1 MQTKS
6 IYTVGL
12 LIFFC
17 LNHLQSQISADSLAL
32 VKTAE
37 IEKNILT
44 DSIPQKESNTLDK
57 LNSNLIEADSL
68 STTKTT
74 EFENISLTDSIP
86 QKEPTLLD
94 KVKYNA
100 KDYVRINRKESKL
113 YLYDQ
118 AELYYQDMVLKAGI
132 IVLDYSKNEV
142 TAGRIPDTLG
152 VLVQN
157 PYFKQT
163 NNEIYPDSLR
173 FNFDTQKA
181 LIWNSKSAQNGMNV
195 YAAYTKKENDS
206 VYYIKDAKVTTGGEL
221 ENSDYYF
228 RIRKGKMVPQ
238 GKIVTGFT
246 NMYIADVPTPLAL
259 PFAYFPSSQNQQ
271 SGFLFPTI
279 GESNNRGYYLQN
291 GGYYLALSQYFD
303 LAMTGDYYS
312 NGSYGFRADSKYR
325 KMYNFSGSL
334 STRFENLISGEKGI
348 PGYSKSTVFNIRWNH
363 SKDPKSSPNSN
374 FSASVNF
381 GTSDYFRESV
391 NQLNSPNFLN
401 NTLSSSVAYSKRI
414 PGNPSVNLSMN
425 ANMSQNSNTK
435 SVNLTLPSFQ
445 GSVDRI
451 FPFAPKDRPKK
462 GLLQNINL
470 QYSTRA
476 ENRIV
481 TTEEDLFT
489 SKMYE
494 NAKSGVQHSI
504 PLSTNFKILKHFN
517 FAASAN
523 YREIWQPKT
532 IKYNDYDPLI
542 DGVKKDTISGFS
554 AFRTYSYGLSMAT
567 TVYGTVNFKEDKKIR
582 SVRHTIRPSI
592 SYSTAP
598 SFDQYYDEYII
609 DADGNTREYTRFE
622 GGLYGTPS
630 RGLSKSMGISVSN
643 NFEAKIVDPDT
654 TKTELKKIQL
664 IKNLNFSTSY
674 NFVSDQFKWSP
685 VRATSGI
692 DLFDRKMSINVGTTL
707 DMYALNEQ
715 NQRID
720 EFNIKNGGPL
730 FRITS
735 ANLNTGYNFSNE
747 TFSKDKKK
755 KEDDEEEEE
764 EDPFGYF
771 ENASGGGRPDDLFG
785 DTIGMN
791 NETKRGEEDDEE
803 KSKYPSYRAEIPWK
817 LRLTY
822 SLTYNNSRNQN
833 EFSNNSLMFSGD
845 IELTP
850 KWQIGGSS
858 GFDFKN
864 HGFTYTQL
872 RFNRD
877 LDSWRLDFSWVPFS
891 NRASWNFF
899 IGIKSGLLSD
909 IKYEKNR
916 EPDRRLR

>member
-12 LIFFC
+12 LIFFW
-17 LNHLQSQISADSLAL
+17 LNHLQSQITPDSLAVVSSL
-32 VKTAE
+32 ESKDSTAV
-37 IEKNILT
+37 
-44 DSIPQKESNTLDK
+44 DSIPVKQ
-57 LNSNLIEADSL
+57 
-68 STTKTT
+68 
-74 EFENISLTDSIP
+74 
-86 QKEPTLLD
+86 PTLLD
-94 KVKYNA
+94 KVKYTA
-100 KDYVRINRKESKL
+100 KQYVRINRKENKL
-113 YLYDQ
+113 YLYDE
-118 AELYYQDMVLKAGI
+118 AELYYQDMELKAGI
-132 IVLDYSKNEV
+132 IVLDYAINEV
-142 TAGRIPDTLG
+142 TAGRIPDSSG
-152 VLVQN
+152 VLKQN
-157 PYFKQT
+157 PYFKQI

-221 ENSDYYF
+221 DNSDYYF

-259 PFAYFPSSQNQQ
+259 PFAYFPSSQKQQ

-291 GGYYLALSQYFD
+291 GGYYLAMSQFFD
-303 LAMTGDYYS
+303 LGLTGDYYS
-312 NGSYGFRADSKYR
+312 NGSYGFRMDSKYR

-334 STRFENLISGEKGI
+334 SMRFENLITGERGI
-348 PGYSKSTVFNIRWNH
+348 PGYAKSTVFNVRWNH

-414 PGNPSVNLSMN
+414 PGTPSVNMSIN

-445 GSVDRI
+445 GSIDRI
-451 FPFAPKDRPKK
+451 YPFQPKDRPKK
-462 GLLQNINL
+462 GILQNINF

-476 ENRIV
+476 ENRII
-481 TTEEDLFT
+481 TSEDNLFT
-489 SKMYE
+489 GAMFK
-494 NAKSGVQHSI
+494 NARSGVQHSI

-517 FAASAN
+517 MAASMS
-523 YREIWQPKT
+523 YKEVWQPKT
-532 IKYNDYDPLI
+532 IKYNDYDPTI
-542 DGVKKDTISGFS
+542 DGVVKDTLSGFS
-554 AFRTYSYGLSMAT
+554 AFRTYSYGMSMGT
-567 TVYGTVNFKEDKKIR
+567 TIYGIVNFKEDKKIR
-582 SVRHTIRPSI
+582 SIRHTVRPSL
-592 SYSTAP
+592 SYSSAP

-609 DADGNTREYTRFE
+609 DADGNTREYTPFE
-622 GGLYGTPS
+622 GGLFGTPS
-630 RGLSKSMGISVSN
+630 RGISKSMGISISN
-643 NFEAKIVDPDT
+643 NFEAKIVDPDS

-664 IKNLNFSTSY
+664 IKNLNFNTSY
-674 NFVSDQFKWSP
+674 NFISDEFKWSP
-685 VRATSGI
+685 VRVSSGI
-692 DLFDRKMSINVGTTL
+692 DLFNKKMAINLGATL
-707 DMYALNEQ
+707 DMYALNEE
-715 NQRID
+715 NQRIN
-720 EFNIKNGGPL
+720 EFNIKQGGGL
-730 FRITS
+730 FRVTS
-735 ANLNTGYNFSNE
+735 ANLNTGYNFSNK

-755 KEDDEEEEE
+755 EDEEEEE
-764 EDPFGYF
+764 EEVDPFGYF
-771 ENASGGGRPDDLFG
+771 ENTSGGGRDDDLFG

-791 NETKRGEEDDEE
+791 NEMNREDEMKE
-803 KSKYPSYRAEIPWK
+803 NTKYPSYRAEIPWN
-817 LRLTY
+817 LRFTY

-833 EFSNNSLMFSGD
+833 DFSNNSLMFSGD
-845 IELTP
+845 VELTP
-850 KWQIGGSS
+850 KWKIGGSS

-864 HGFTYTQL
+864 HGFTYTQIRL
-872 RFNRD
+872 NRD

>member
-1 MQTKS
+1 MQSKS
-6 IYTVGL
+6 TYTVGL

-17 LNHLQSQISADSLAL
+17 LNHLQSQISTDSLAL
-32 VKTAE
+32 ASNDEVL
-37 IEKNILT
+37 KNTPT
-44 DSIPQKESNTLDK
+44 DSI
-57 LNSNLIEADSL
+57 A
-68 STTKTT
+68 
-74 EFENISLTDSIP
+74 

-94 KVKYNA
+94 KVEYNA
-100 KDYVRINRKESKL
+100 KEYVRINRKESKL

-142 TAGRIPDTLG
+142 TAGRIADSLG

-157 PYFKQT
+157 PYFKQI

-195 YAAYTKKENDS
+195 YAAFTKKENDS

-221 ENSDYYF
+221 EDSDYYF

-259 PFAYFPSSQNQQ
+259 PFAYFPSSQKQQ

-291 GGYYLALSQYFD
+291 GGYYLGLSQFFD
-303 LAMTGDYYS
+303 LSLTGDYYS
-312 NGSYGFRADSKYR
+312 NGSYGFRADSQYKL
-325 KMYNFSGSL
+325 MYNFSGRL
-334 STRFENLISGEKGI
+334 SMRFENLISGERGI

-381 GTSDYFRESV
+381 GSSDYFRESV

-401 NTLSSSVAYSKRI
+401 NTLSSSVAYTKRI
-414 PGNPSVNLSMN
+414 PGNPSVNMSVN
-425 ANMSQNSNTK
+425 ANMSQNSKTK
-435 SVNLTLPSFQ
+435 SVNLTLPTFQ
-445 GSVDRI
+445 GSLDRI
-451 FPFAPKDRPKK
+451 FPFEPKDRPKK
-462 GLLQNINL
+462 GLIQNINL
-470 QYSTRA
+470 QYSVRA
-476 ENRIV
+476 ENRMI
-481 TTEEDLFT
+481 TTEEELFT
-489 SKMYE
+489 SKMFE
-494 NAKSGVQHSI
+494 NARSGVQHSI

-517 FAASAN
+517 LAASAN
-523 YREIWQPKT
+523 YKEVWQPRT
-532 IKYNDYDPLI
+532 VRYNNYDPLI
-542 DGVKKDTISGFS
+542 DGVKKDTVSGFS
-554 AFRTYSYGLSMAT
+554 AFRTYSYGINMAT
-567 TVYGTVNFKEDKKIR
+567 TIYGTVNFEKGKIR
-582 SVRHTIRPSI
+582 SIRHTIRPSV

-609 DADGNTREYTRFE
+609 DADGNTREYSPFE
-622 GGLYGTPS
+622 GGLFGTPS
-630 RGLSKSMGISVSN
+630 RGISQSMGISVN
-643 NFEAKIVDPDT
+643 NVFEAKIIDPDT
-654 TKTELKKIQL
+654 TKTELKKVQL
-664 IKNLNFSTSY
+664 LKNFNLSTSY
-674 NFVSDQFKWSP
+674 NLVADQFKWSP
-685 VRATSGI
+685 VRVTTGI
-692 DLFDRKMSINVGTTL
+692 DLFDKKMSVNLGATM
-707 DMYALNEQ
+707 DMYALDDQ
-715 NQRID
+715 NRRIN
-720 EFNIKNGGPL
+720 EFNINKGGGL

-755 KEDDEEEEE
+755 EKEKNEEE
-764 EDPFGYF
+764 EDPFSFF
-771 ENASGGGRPDDLFG
+771 ENASGGGRQDDLFG

-791 NETKRGEEDDEE
+791 NDTTNRYEEDD
-803 KSKYPSYRAEIPWK
+803 KDVSKYPSYRTQMPWNLK
-817 LRLTY
+817 FTY
-822 SLTYNNSRNQN
+822 SLTYSNSRNQN
-833 EFSNNSLMFSGD
+833 DFANNSLMFSGD
-845 IELTP
+845 VELTP
-850 KWQIGGSS
+850 KWEVGGSS

>member
-1 MQTKS
+1 MQSKS
-6 IYTVGL
+6 TYTVGL

-17 LNHLQSQISADSLAL
+17 LNHLQSQISTDSLAL
-32 VKTAE
+32 ASNDEIVKNT
-37 IEKNILT
+37 LT
-44 DSIPQKESNTLDK
+44 DT
-57 LNSNLIEADSL
+57 
-68 STTKTT
+68 
-74 EFENISLTDSIP
+74 IP

-94 KVKYNA
+94 KVEYNA
-100 KDYVRINRKESKL
+100 KEYVRINRKESKL

-142 TAGRIPDTLG
+142 TAGRIADSLG

-157 PYFKQT
+157 PYFKQI

-195 YAAYTKKENDS
+195 YAAFTKKENDS

-221 ENSDYYF
+221 EDSDYYF

-259 PFAYFPSSQNQQ
+259 PFAYFPSSQKQQ

-291 GGYYLALSQYFD
+291 GGYYLGLSQFFD
-303 LAMTGDYYS
+303 LSLTGDYYS
-312 NGSYGFRADSKYR
+312 NGSYGFRADSQYKL
-325 KMYNFSGSL
+325 MYNFSGRL
-334 STRFENLISGEKGI
+334 SMRFENLISGERGI

-381 GTSDYFRESV
+381 GSSDYFRESV

-401 NTLSSSVAYSKRI
+401 NTLSSSVAYTKRI
-414 PGNPSVNLSMN
+414 PGNPSVNMSVN
-425 ANMSQNSNTK
+425 ANMSQNSKTK
-435 SVNLTLPSFQ
+435 SVNLTLPTFQ
-445 GSVDRI
+445 GSLDRI
-451 FPFAPKDRPKK
+451 FPFEPKDRPKK
-462 GLLQNINL
+462 GLIQNINL
-470 QYSTRA
+470 QYSVRA
-476 ENRIV
+476 ENRMI
-481 TTEEDLFT
+481 TTEEELFT
-489 SKMYE
+489 SKMFE
-494 NAKSGVQHSI
+494 NARSGVQHSI

-517 FAASAN
+517 LAASAN
-523 YREIWQPKT
+523 YKEVWQPRT
-532 IKYNDYDPLI
+532 VRYNNYDPLI
-542 DGVKKDTISGFS
+542 DGVKKDTVSGFS
-554 AFRTYSYGLSMAT
+554 AFRTYSYGINMAT
-567 TVYGTVNFKEDKKIR
+567 TIYGTVNFEKGKIR
-582 SVRHTIRPSI
+582 SIRHTIRPSV

-609 DADGNTREYTRFE
+609 DADGNTREYSPFE
-622 GGLYGTPS
+622 GGLFGTPS
-630 RGLSKSMGISVSN
+630 RGISQSMGISVN
-643 NFEAKIVDPDT
+643 NVFEAKIIDPDT
-654 TKTELKKIQL
+654 TKTELKKVQL
-664 IKNLNFSTSY
+664 LKNFNLSTSY
-674 NFVSDQFKWSP
+674 NLVADQFKWSP
-685 VRATSGI
+685 VRVTTGI
-692 DLFDRKMSINVGTTL
+692 DLFDKKMSINLGATM
-707 DMYALNEQ
+707 DMYALDDQ
-715 NQRID
+715 NRRIN
-720 EFNIKNGGPL
+720 EFNINKGGGL
-730 FRITS
+730 FRVTS

-755 KEDDEEEEE
+755 EKEKNEEE
-764 EDPFGYF
+764 EDPFSFF
-771 ENASGGGRPDDLFG
+771 ENASGGGRQDDLFG

-791 NETKRGEEDDEE
+791 NDTTNRYEEDD
-803 KSKYPSYRAEIPWK
+803 KDVSKYPSYRTQMPWNLK
-817 LRLTY
+817 FTY
-822 SLTYNNSRNQN
+822 SLTYSNSRNQN
-833 EFSNNSLMFSGD
+833 DFANNSLMFSGD
-845 IELTP
+845 VELTP
-850 KWQIGGSS
+850 KWEVGGSS

>member
-17 LNHLQSQISADSLAL
+17 LNFLQSQRSIDTLGLASS
-32 VKTAE
+32 AE

-44 DSIPQKESNTLDK
+44 DSIPN
-57 LNSNLIEADSL
+57 
-68 STTKTT
+68 
-74 EFENISLTDSIP
+74 
-86 QKEPTLLD
+86 KEPTLLD

-100 KDYVRINRKESKL
+100 KEYVRINRKESKL
-113 YLYDQ
+113 YLYDN

-132 IVLDYSKNEV
+132 IILDYAKNEV
-142 TAGRIPDTLG
+142 TAGRIPDSLG
-152 VLVQN
+152 VLIQN
-157 PYFKQT
+157 PYFKQI

-195 YAAYTKKENDS
+195 YAAFTKKENDS
-206 VYYIKDAKVTTGGEL
+206 VYYIKDAKVTTGGDL
-221 ENSDYYF
+221 ETSDYYF

-259 PFAYFPSSQNQQ
+259 PFAFFPSSQKQQ

-279 GESNNRGYYLQN
+279 GESNNRGYFLQN
-291 GGYYLALSQYFD
+291 GGYYLAMSQYFD
-303 LAMTGDYYS
+303 LALTGDYYS
-312 NGSYGFRADSKYR
+312 NGSYGFRGDSKYR
-325 KMYNFSGSL
+325 LMYNFSGSL
-334 STRFENLISGEKGI
+334 SMRFENLITGEKGI
-348 PGYSKSTVFNIRWNH
+348 PGYAKSSVFNIRWNH

-435 SVNLTLPSFQ
+435 SVNLTLPTFQ
-445 GSVDRI
+445 GSIDRI
-451 FPFAPKDRPKK
+451 FPFEPKDKPKK

-470 QYSTRA
+470 QYNVRA

-489 SKMYE
+489 SKMYD
-494 NAKSGVQHSI
+494 NARSGAIHSI
-504 PLSTNFKILKHFN
+504 PVSTNFKILKHFN
-517 FAASAN
+517 LAASAN
-523 YREIWQPKT
+523 YREVWQPET
-532 IKYNDYDPLI
+532 VRYNDYDPII
-542 DGVKKDTISGFS
+542 DGVKKDTISQFS
-554 AFRTYSYGLSMAT
+554 AFRTYTYGLSMAT
-567 TVYGTVNFKEDKKIR
+567 TIYGTVNFKEDKKIR
-582 SVRHTIRPSI
+582 SIRHTIRPSI
-592 SYSTAP
+592 SYSSAP

-609 DADGNTREYTRFE
+609 DADGNTRDYTRFE

-630 RGLSKSMGISVSN
+630 RGLSKSMGISVN
-643 NFEAKIVDPDT
+643 NVFEAKIVDPDT

-664 IKNLNFSTSY
+664 IKNLNLSTSY
-674 NFVSDQFKWSP
+674 NMVADQFKWSP
-685 VRATSGI
+685 VRATTGI
-692 DLFDRKMSINVGTTL
+692 DLFDKEISINVGATF

-715 NQRID
+715 NQRIN
-720 EFNIKNGGPL
+720 EFNISKGGGL
-730 FRITS
+730 FRVTS
-735 ANLNTGYNFSNE
+735 ANLNTGYKLSNE

-755 KEDDEEEEE
+755 KEEGEEE
-764 EDPFGYF
+764 EDPMNYF
-771 ENASGGGRPDDLFG
+771 ENTSGGGRADDLFG

-791 NETKRGEEDDEE
+791 NERRMEEDNTV
-803 KSKYPSYRAEIPWK
+803 KNKYPSYRAEIPWS
-817 LRLTY
+817 LRFTY

-833 EFSNNSLMFSGD
+833 DFSNNSLMFSGD

-850 KWQIGGSS
+850 KWKIGGSS

-891 NRASWNFF
+891 DRASWNFF

>member
-12 LIFFC
+12 LIFFW
-17 LNHLQSQISADSLAL
+17 LNHLQSQITPYSLAVASSL
-32 VKTAE
+32 EVKDSTAV
-37 IEKNILT
+37 
-44 DSIPQKESNTLDK
+44 DSIPVKQ
-57 LNSNLIEADSL
+57 
-68 STTKTT
+68 
-74 EFENISLTDSIP
+74 
-86 QKEPTLLD
+86 PTLLD
-94 KVKYNA
+94 KVKYTA
-100 KDYVRINRKESKL
+100 KQYVRINRKENKL
-113 YLYDQ
+113 YLYDE
-118 AELYYQDMVLKAGI
+118 AELYYQDMELKAGI
-132 IVLDYSKNEV
+132 IVLDYAINEV
-142 TAGRIPDTLG
+142 TAGRIPDTSG
-152 VLVQN
+152 VLKQN
-157 PYFKQT
+157 PYFKQI

-195 YAAYTKKENDS
+195 YAAFTKKENDS

-221 ENSDYYF
+221 DNSDYYF

-259 PFAYFPSSQNQQ
+259 PFAYFPSSQKQQ

-291 GGYYLALSQYFD
+291 GGYYLAMSQFFD
-303 LAMTGDYYS
+303 LGLTGDYYS
-312 NGSYGFRADSKYR
+312 NGSYGFRMDSKYR
-325 KMYNFSGSL
+325 KIYNFSGSL
-334 STRFENLISGEKGI
+334 SMRFENLITGERGI
-348 PGYSKSTVFNIRWNH
+348 QGYAKSTVFNVRWNH

-414 PGNPSVNLSMN
+414 PGTPSVNMSIN

-435 SVNLTLPSFQ
+435 SVNLTLPTFQ
-445 GSVDRI
+445 GSIDRI
-451 FPFAPKDRPKK
+451 YPFQPKDRPKK
-462 GLLQNINL
+462 GILQNINF

-476 ENRIV
+476 ENRII
-481 TTEEDLFT
+481 TSEDNLFT
-489 SKMYE
+489 GAMFK
-494 NAKSGVQHSI
+494 NARSGIQHSI

-517 FAASAN
+517 MAASMS
-523 YREIWQPKT
+523 YKEVWQPKT
-532 IKYNDYDPLI
+532 IKYNDYDPTI
-542 DGVKKDTISGFS
+542 DGVVKDTLSGFS
-554 AFRTYSYGLSMAT
+554 AYRTYSYGMSMGT
-567 TVYGTVNFKEDKKIR
+567 TIYGIVNFKEDKKIR
-582 SVRHTIRPSI
+582 SVRHTVRPSL
-592 SYSTAP
+592 SYSSAP

-609 DADGNTREYTRFE
+609 DADGNTREYTPFE
-622 GGLYGTPS
+622 GGLFGTPS
-630 RGLSKSMGISVSN
+630 RGISKSMGISISN
-643 NFEAKIVDPDT
+643 NFEAKIVDPDS

-664 IKNLNFSTSY
+664 IKNLNFNTSY
-674 NFVSDQFKWSP
+674 NFISDEFKWSP
-685 VRATSGI
+685 VRVSSGI
-692 DLFDRKMSINVGTTL
+692 DLFNKKMAINLGATL
-707 DMYALNEQ
+707 DMYALNEE
-715 NQRID
+715 NKRIN
-720 EFNIKNGGPL
+720 EFNIKQGGGL
-730 FRITS
+730 FRVTS

-755 KEDDEEEEE
+755 EDEEEEE
-764 EDPFGYF
+764 EEADPFGYF
-771 ENASGGGRPDDLFG
+771 ENTSGGGRDDDLFG

-791 NETKRGEEDDEE
+791 NEMNRENEMKENA
-803 KSKYPSYRAEIPWK
+803 KYPSYRAEIPWN
-817 LRLTY
+817 LRFTY

-833 EFSNNSLMFSGD
+833 DFSNNSLMFSGD
-845 IELTP
+845 VEITP
-850 KWQIGGSS
+850 KWKIGGSS

-864 HGFTYTQL
+864 HGFTYTQIRL
-872 RFNRD
+872 NRD

>member
-1 MQTKS
+1 MQSKS
-6 IYTVGL
+6 TYTVGL

-17 LNHLQSQISADSLAL
+17 LNHLQSQISTDSLAL
-32 VKTAE
+32 ASNDEIVKNT
-37 IEKNILT
+37 LT
-44 DSIPQKESNTLDK
+44 DT
-57 LNSNLIEADSL
+57 
-68 STTKTT
+68 
-74 EFENISLTDSIP
+74 IP

-94 KVKYNA
+94 KVEYNA
-100 KDYVRINRKESKL
+100 KEYVRINRKESKL

-142 TAGRIPDTLG
+142 TAGRIADSLG

-157 PYFKQT
+157 PYFKQI

-195 YAAYTKKENDS
+195 YAAFTKKENDS

-221 ENSDYYF
+221 EDSDYYF

-259 PFAYFPSSQNQQ
+259 PFAYFPSSQKQQ

-291 GGYYLALSQYFD
+291 GGYYLGLSQFFD
-303 LAMTGDYYS
+303 LSLTGDYYS
-312 NGSYGFRADSKYR
+312 NGSYGFRADSQYKL
-325 KMYNFSGSL
+325 MYNFSGRL
-334 STRFENLISGEKGI
+334 SMRFENLISGERGI

-381 GTSDYFRESV
+381 GSSDYFRESV

-401 NTLSSSVAYSKRI
+401 NTLSSSVAYTKRI
-414 PGNPSVNLSMN
+414 PGNPSVNMSVN
-425 ANMSQNSNTK
+425 ANMSQNSKTK
-435 SVNLTLPSFQ
+435 SVNLTLPTFQ
-445 GSVDRI
+445 GSLDRI
-451 FPFAPKDRPKK
+451 FPFEPKDRPKK
-462 GLLQNINL
+462 GLIQNINL
-470 QYSTRA
+470 QYSVRA
-476 ENRIV
+476 ENRMI
-481 TTEEDLFT
+481 TTEEELFT
-489 SKMYE
+489 SKMFE
-494 NAKSGVQHSI
+494 NARSGVQHSI

-517 FAASAN
+517 LAASAN
-523 YREIWQPKT
+523 YKEVWQPRT
-532 IKYNDYDPLI
+532 VRYNNYDPLI
-542 DGVKKDTISGFS
+542 DGVKKDTVSGFS
-554 AFRTYSYGLSMAT
+554 AFRTYSYGINMAT
-567 TVYGTVNFKEDKKIR
+567 TIYGTVNFEKGKIR
-582 SVRHTIRPSI
+582 SIRHTIRPSV

-609 DADGNTREYTRFE
+609 DADGNTREYSPFE
-622 GGLYGTPS
+622 GGLFGTPS
-630 RGLSKSMGISVSN
+630 RGISQSMGISVN
-643 NFEAKIVDPDT
+643 NVFEAKIIDPDT
-654 TKTELKKIQL
+654 TKTELKKVQL
-664 IKNLNFSTSY
+664 LKNFNLSTSY
-674 NFVSDQFKWSP
+674 NLVADQFKWSP
-685 VRATSGI
+685 VRVTTGI
-692 DLFDRKMSINVGTTL
+692 DLFDKKMSINLGATM
-707 DMYALNEQ
+707 DMYALDDQ
-715 NQRID
+715 NRRIN
-720 EFNIKNGGPL
+720 EFNINKGGGL

-755 KEDDEEEEE
+755 EKEKNEEE
-764 EDPFGYF
+764 EDPFSFF
-771 ENASGGGRPDDLFG
+771 ENASGGGRQDDLFG

-791 NETKRGEEDDEE
+791 NDTTNRYEEDD
-803 KSKYPSYRAEIPWK
+803 KDVSKYPSYRTQIPWNLK
-817 LRLTY
+817 FTY
-822 SLTYNNSRNQN
+822 SLTYSNSRNQN
-833 EFSNNSLMFSGD
+833 DFANNSLMFSGD
-845 IELTP
+845 VELTP
-850 KWQIGGSS
+850 KWEVGGSS

-877 LDSWRLDFSWVPFS
+877 LDSWRLDFSWIPFS

>member
-1 MQTKS
+1 MQSKS
-6 IYTVGL
+6 TYTVGL

-17 LNHLQSQISADSLAL
+17 LNHLQSQISTDSLAL
-32 VKTAE
+32 ASNDEIVKNT
-37 IEKNILT
+37 LT
-44 DSIPQKESNTLDK
+44 DT
-57 LNSNLIEADSL
+57 
-68 STTKTT
+68 
-74 EFENISLTDSIP
+74 IP

-94 KVKYNA
+94 KVEYNA
-100 KDYVRINRKESKL
+100 KEYVRINRKESKL

-142 TAGRIPDTLG
+142 TAGRIADSLG

-157 PYFKQT
+157 PYFKQI

-195 YAAYTKKENDS
+195 YAAFTKKENDS

-221 ENSDYYF
+221 EDSDYYF

-259 PFAYFPSSQNQQ
+259 PFAYFPSSQKQQ

-291 GGYYLALSQYFD
+291 GGYYLGLSQFFD
-303 LAMTGDYYS
+303 LSLTGDYYS
-312 NGSYGFRADSKYR
+312 NGSYGFRADSQYKL
-325 KMYNFSGSL
+325 MYNFSGRL
-334 STRFENLISGEKGI
+334 SMRFENLISGERGI

-381 GTSDYFRESV
+381 GSSDYFRESV

-401 NTLSSSVAYSKRI
+401 NTLSSSVAYTKRI
-414 PGNPSVNLSMN
+414 PGNPSVNMSVN
-425 ANMSQNSNTK
+425 ANMSQNSKTK
-435 SVNLTLPSFQ
+435 SVNLTLPTFQ
-445 GSVDRI
+445 GSLDRI
-451 FPFAPKDRPKK
+451 FPFEPKDRPKK
-462 GLLQNINL
+462 GLIQNINL
-470 QYSTRA
+470 QYSVRA
-476 ENRIV
+476 ENRMI
-481 TTEEDLFT
+481 TTEEELFT
-489 SKMYE
+489 SKMFE
-494 NAKSGVQHSI
+494 NARSGVQHSI

-517 FAASAN
+517 LAASAN
-523 YREIWQPKT
+523 YKEVWQPRT
-532 IKYNDYDPLI
+532 VRYNNYDPLI
-542 DGVKKDTISGFS
+542 DGVKKDTVSGFS
-554 AFRTYSYGLSMAT
+554 AFRTYSYGINMAT
-567 TVYGTVNFKEDKKIR
+567 TIYGTVNFEKGKIR
-582 SVRHTIRPSI
+582 SIRHTIRPSV

-609 DADGNTREYTRFE
+609 DADGNTREYSPFE
-622 GGLYGTPS
+622 GGLFGTPS
-630 RGLSKSMGISVSN
+630 RGISQSMGISVN
-643 NFEAKIVDPDT
+643 NVFEAKIIDPDT
-654 TKTELKKIQL
+654 TKTELKKVQL
-664 IKNLNFSTSY
+664 LKNFNLSTSY
-674 NFVSDQFKWSP
+674 NLVADQFKWSP
-685 VRATSGI
+685 VRVTTGI
-692 DLFDRKMSINVGTTL
+692 DLFDKKMSINLGATM
-707 DMYALNEQ
+707 DMYALDDQ
-715 NQRID
+715 NRRIN
-720 EFNIKNGGPL
+720 EFNINKGGGL

-755 KEDDEEEEE
+755 EKEKNEEE
-764 EDPFGYF
+764 EDPFSFF
-771 ENASGGGRPDDLFG
+771 ENASGGGRQDDLFG

-791 NETKRGEEDDEE
+791 NDTTNRYEEDD
-803 KSKYPSYRAEIPWK
+803 KDVSKYPSYRTQIPWNLK
-817 LRLTY
+817 FTY
-822 SLTYNNSRNQN
+822 SLTYSNSRNQN
-833 EFSNNSLMFSGD
+833 DFANNSLMFSGD
-845 IELTP
+845 VELTP
-850 KWQIGGSS
+850 KWEVGGSS

>member
-17 LNHLQSQISADSLAL
+17 LNFLQSQRSIDTLAL
-32 VKTAE
+32 ASSAE
-37 IEKNILT
+37 IENNILT
-44 DSIPQKESNTLDK
+44 DSISN
-57 LNSNLIEADSL
+57 
-68 STTKTT
+68 
-74 EFENISLTDSIP
+74 
-86 QKEPTLLD
+86 KEPTLLD

-100 KDYVRINRKESKL
+100 KEYVRINRKESKL
-113 YLYDQ
+113 YLYDK

-132 IVLDYSKNEV
+132 IILDYAKNEV
-142 TAGRIPDTLG
+142 TAGRIPDSLG
-152 VLVQN
+152 VLIQN
-157 PYFKQT
+157 PYFKQI

-195 YAAYTKKENDS
+195 YAAFTKKENDS
-206 VYYIKDAKVTTGGEL
+206 VYYIKDAKVTTGGDL
-221 ENSDYYF
+221 ETSDYYF
-228 RIRKGKMVPQ
+228 RVRKGKMVPQ

-259 PFAYFPSSQNQQ
+259 PFAFFPSSQKQQ

-279 GESNNRGYYLQN
+279 GESNNRGYFLQN
-291 GGYYLALSQYFD
+291 GGYYLAMSQYFD
-303 LAMTGDYYS
+303 LALTGDYYS
-312 NGSYGFRADSKYR
+312 NGSYGFRGDSKYR
-325 KMYNFSGSL
+325 LMYNFSGSL
-334 STRFENLISGEKGI
+334 SMRFENLITGEKGI
-348 PGYSKSTVFNIRWNH
+348 PGYAKSTVFNIRWNH

-414 PGNPSVNLSMN
+414 PGNPSVNLSIN

-435 SVNLTLPSFQ
+435 SVNLTLPTFQ
-445 GSVDRI
+445 GSIDRI
-451 FPFAPKDRPKK
+451 FPFEPKDKPKK
-462 GLLQNINL
+462 GLVQNINL
-470 QYSTRA
+470 QYNVRA
-476 ENRIV
+476 ENRII
-481 TTEEDLFT
+481 TSEEDLFT
-489 SKMYE
+489 SKMYD
-494 NAKSGVQHSI
+494 NARSGAVHSI

-517 FAASAN
+517 LAASAN
-523 YREIWQPKT
+523 YREVWQPKT
-532 IKYNDYDPLI
+532 IRYNDYDPII
-542 DGVKKDTISGFS
+542 DGVKKDTISQFG
-554 AFRTYSYGLSMAT
+554 AFRTYNYGLSMAT
-567 TVYGTVNFKEDKKIR
+567 TIYGTVNFKEDKKIR
-582 SVRHTIRPSI
+582 SIRHTIRPSI
-592 SYSTAP
+592 SYSSAP

-609 DADGNTREYTRFE
+609 DADGNTRDYTRFE

-630 RGLSKSMGISVSN
+630 RSLSKSMGISVN
-643 NFEAKIVDPDT
+643 NVFEAKIVDSDT

-664 IKNLNFSTSY
+664 IKNLNLSTSY
-674 NFVSDQFKWSP
+674 NMVADQFKWSP
-685 VRATSGI
+685 VRATTGI
-692 DLFDRKMSINVGTTL
+692 DLFDKEISINVGATF

-715 NQRID
+715 NQRIN
-720 EFNIKNGGPL
+720 EFNINKGGGL
-730 FRITS
+730 FRVTS
-735 ANLNTGYNFSNE
+735 ANLNTGYKLSNE

-755 KEDDEEEEE
+755 KEEKEEE
-764 EDPFGYF
+764 EDPLNYF
-771 ENASGGGRPDDLFG
+771 ENTSGGGRADDLFG

-791 NETKRGEEDDEE
+791 NERKMEEDNTV
-803 KSKYPSYRAEIPWK
+803 KNKYPSYRAEIPWS
-817 LRLTY
+817 LRFTY

-833 EFSNNSLMFSGD
+833 DFSNNSLMFSGD

-850 KWQIGGSS
+850 KWKIGGSS

-891 NRASWNFF
+891 DRASWNFF

>member
-1 MQTKS
+1 MQSKS
-6 IYTVGL
+6 TYTVGL

-17 LNHLQSQISADSLAL
+17 LNHLQSQISTDSLAL
-32 VKTAE
+32 ASNDEIVKNT
-37 IEKNILT
+37 LT
-44 DSIPQKESNTLDK
+44 DT
-57 LNSNLIEADSL
+57 
-68 STTKTT
+68 
-74 EFENISLTDSIP
+74 IP

-94 KVKYNA
+94 KVEYNA
-100 KDYVRINRKESKL
+100 KEYVRINRKESKL

-142 TAGRIPDTLG
+142 TAGRIADSLG

-157 PYFKQT
+157 PYFKQI

-195 YAAYTKKENDS
+195 YAAFTKKENDS

-221 ENSDYYF
+221 EDSDYYF

-259 PFAYFPSSQNQQ
+259 PFAYFPSSQKQQ

-291 GGYYLALSQYFD
+291 GGYYLGLSQFFD
-303 LAMTGDYYS
+303 LSLTGDYYS
-312 NGSYGFRADSKYR
+312 NGSYGFRADSQYKL
-325 KMYNFSGSL
+325 MYNFRGRL
-334 STRFENLISGEKGI
+334 SMRFENLISGERGI

-381 GTSDYFRESV
+381 GSSDYFRESV

-401 NTLSSSVAYSKRI
+401 NTLSSSVAYTKRI
-414 PGNPSVNLSMN
+414 PGNPSVNMSVN
-425 ANMSQNSNTK
+425 ANMSQNSKTK
-435 SVNLTLPSFQ
+435 SVNLTLPTFQ
-445 GSVDRI
+445 GSLDRI
-451 FPFAPKDRPKK
+451 FPFEPKDRPKK
-462 GLLQNINL
+462 GLIQNINL
-470 QYSTRA
+470 QYSVRA
-476 ENRIV
+476 ENRMI
-481 TTEEDLFT
+481 TTEEELFT
-489 SKMYE
+489 SKMFE
-494 NAKSGVQHSI
+494 NARSGVQHSI

-517 FAASAN
+517 LAASAN
-523 YREIWQPKT
+523 YKEVWQPRT
-532 IKYNDYDPLI
+532 VRYNNYDPLI
-542 DGVKKDTISGFS
+542 DGVKKDTVSGFS
-554 AFRTYSYGLSMAT
+554 AFRTYSYGINMAT
-567 TVYGTVNFKEDKKIR
+567 TIYGTVNFEKGKIR
-582 SVRHTIRPSI
+582 SIRHTIRPSV

-609 DADGNTREYTRFE
+609 DADGNTREYSPFE
-622 GGLYGTPS
+622 GGLFGTPS
-630 RGLSKSMGISVSN
+630 RGISQSMGISVN
-643 NFEAKIVDPDT
+643 NVFEAKIIDPDT
-654 TKTELKKIQL
+654 TKTELKKVQL
-664 IKNLNFSTSY
+664 LKNFNLSTSY
-674 NFVSDQFKWSP
+674 NLVADQFKWSP
-685 VRATSGI
+685 VRVTTGI
-692 DLFDRKMSINVGTTL
+692 DLFDKKMSINLGATM
-707 DMYALNEQ
+707 DMYALDDQ
-715 NQRID
+715 NRRIN
-720 EFNIKNGGPL
+720 EFNINKGGGL
-730 FRITS
+730 FRVTS

-755 KEDDEEEEE
+755 EKEKNEEE
-764 EDPFGYF
+764 EDPFSFF
-771 ENASGGGRPDDLFG
+771 ENASGGGRQDDLFG

-791 NETKRGEEDDEE
+791 NDTTNRYEEDD
-803 KSKYPSYRAEIPWK
+803 KDVSKYPSYRTQMPWNLK
-817 LRLTY
+817 FTY
-822 SLTYNNSRNQN
+822 SLTYSNSRNQN
-833 EFSNNSLMFSGD
+833 DFANNSLMFSGD
-845 IELTP
+845 VELTP
-850 KWQIGGSS
+850 KWEVGGSS

>member
-1 MQTKS
+1 
-6 IYTVGL
+6 
-12 LIFFC
+12 
-17 LNHLQSQISADSLAL
+17 LQSQISADSLTL
-32 VKTAE
+32 PLTTPAE
-37 IEKNILT
+37 IEKN
-44 DSIPQKESNTLDK
+44 TLK
-57 LNSNLIEADSL
+57 
-68 STTKTT
+68 
-74 EFENISLTDSIP
+74 DSIP

-100 KDYVRINRKESKL
+100 MEYVRINRKESKL
-113 YLYDQ
+113 YLYNQ
-118 AELYYQDMVLKAGI
+118 AELYYQDMELKAGI

-142 TAGRIPDTLG
+142 TAGRIPDSVG
-152 VLVQN
+152 VLIQN
-157 PYFKQT
+157 PFFKQI
-163 NNEIYPDSLR
+163 NNEIRPDSLR

-195 YAAYTKKENDS
+195 YAAFTKKENDS
-206 VYYIKDAKVTTGGEL
+206 VYYIKDAKVTTAGEL
-221 ENSDYYF
+221 EDSDYYF

-259 PFAYFPSSQNQQ
+259 PFAYFPSSQKQQ

-325 KMYNFSGSL
+325 LMYNFNGSL
-334 STRFENLISGEKGI
+334 SMRFENLINGEKGI
-348 PGYSKSTVFNIRWNH
+348 PGYSKSTVFNVRWNH

-414 PGNPSVNLSMN
+414 PGSPSVNMSIN

-435 SVNLTLPSFQ
+435 NVNLTLPTFQ
-445 GSVDRI
+445 ASLDRI

-462 GLLQNINL
+462 GLFQNINL

-476 ENRIV
+476 ENRIL
-481 TTEEDLFT
+481 TTEENLFT
-489 SKMYE
+489 SKMFD
-494 NAKSGVQHSI
+494 NARSGMQHSI

-517 FAASAN
+517 LAASAN
-523 YREIWQPKT
+523 YREVWQPNT
-532 IKYNDYDPLI
+532 VKYNDYDLVN
-542 DGVKKDTISGFS
+542 DGVKKDTISGIS
-554 AFRTYSYGLSMAT
+554 AFRTYSFGLSMDTAI
-567 TVYGTVNFKEDKKIR
+567 YGTVNFNEDKKIR
-582 SVRHTIRPSI
+582 SIRHTIRPSI
-592 SYSTAP
+592 SFSSAP

-609 DADGNTREYTRFE
+609 DADGNTRDYTRFE
-622 GGLYGTPS
+622 GGLYGSPS
-630 RGLSKSMGISVSN
+630 RGISKSMGISVSN

-654 TKTELKKIQL
+654 TKTELKKVQL
-664 IKNLNFSTSY
+664 IKNLNLSTNY
-674 NFVSDQFKWSP
+674 NMVSEEFKWSP
-685 VRATSGI
+685 VRVTSGI
-692 DLFDRKMSINVGTTL
+692 DLFDRKISINLGATM
-707 DMYALNEQ
+707 DMYALNNQ
-715 NQRID
+715 NQRIN
-720 EFNIKNGGPL
+720 EFNISKGGGL
-730 FRITS
+730 LRVTS
-735 ANLNTGYNFSNE
+735 ANLNTGYRLSNA

-755 KEDDEEEEE
+755 EEEEEEEE
-764 EDPFGYF
+764 EDPLNFF

-791 NETKRGEEDDEE
+791 NESNRDEE
-803 KSKYPSYRAEIPWK
+803 NEERTKYPSYRAEIPWNIQ
-817 LRLTY
+817 LRY

-833 EFSNNSLMFSGD
+833 DFSNNSLMFSGD

-850 KWQIGGSS
+850 KWNIGGSS

-891 NRASWNFF
+891 DRASWNFF

>member
-1 MQTKS
+1 MQSKS
-6 IYTVGL
+6 TYTVGL

-17 LNHLQSQISADSLAL
+17 LNHLQSQISTDSLAL
-32 VKTAE
+32 ASNDEVVK
-37 IEKNILT
+37 NSPT
-44 DSIPQKESNTLDK
+44 DSI
-57 LNSNLIEADSL
+57 A
-68 STTKTT
+68 
-74 EFENISLTDSIP
+74 

-94 KVKYNA
+94 KVEYNA
-100 KDYVRINRKESKL
+100 KEYVRINRKESKL

-142 TAGRIPDTLG
+142 TAGRIADSLG

-157 PYFKQT
+157 PYFKQI

-195 YAAYTKKENDS
+195 YAAFTKKENDS

-221 ENSDYYF
+221 EDSDYYF

-259 PFAYFPSSQNQQ
+259 PFAYFPSSQKQQ

-291 GGYYLALSQYFD
+291 GGYYLGLSQFFD
-303 LAMTGDYYS
+303 LSLTGDYYS
-312 NGSYGFRADSKYR
+312 NGSYGFRADSQYKL
-325 KMYNFSGSL
+325 MYNFSGRL
-334 STRFENLISGEKGI
+334 SMRFENLISGERGI

-381 GTSDYFRESV
+381 GSSDYFRESV

-401 NTLSSSVAYSKRI
+401 NTLSSSVAYTKRI
-414 PGNPSVNLSMN
+414 PGNPSVNMSVN
-425 ANMSQNSNTK
+425 ANMSQNSKTK
-435 SVNLTLPSFQ
+435 SVNLTLPTFQ
-445 GSVDRI
+445 GSLDRI
-451 FPFAPKDRPKK
+451 FPFEPKDRPKK
-462 GLLQNINL
+462 GLIQNINL
-470 QYSTRA
+470 QYSVRA
-476 ENRIV
+476 ENRMI
-481 TTEEDLFT
+481 TTEEELFT
-489 SKMYE
+489 SKMFE
-494 NAKSGVQHSI
+494 NARSGVQHSI

-517 FAASAN
+517 LAASAN
-523 YREIWQPKT
+523 YKEVWQPRT
-532 IKYNDYDPLI
+532 VRYNNYDPLI
-542 DGVKKDTISGFS
+542 DGVKKDTLSGFS
-554 AFRTYSYGLSMAT
+554 AFRTYSYGINMAT
-567 TVYGTVNFKEDKKIR
+567 TIYGTVNFEKGKIR
-582 SVRHTIRPSI
+582 SIRHTIRPSV

-609 DADGNTREYTRFE
+609 DADGNTREYSPFE
-622 GGLYGTPS
+622 GGLFGTPS
-630 RGLSKSMGISVSN
+630 RGISQSMGISVN
-643 NFEAKIVDPDT
+643 NVFEAKIIDPDT
-654 TKTELKKIQL
+654 TKTELKKVQL
-664 IKNLNFSTSY
+664 LKNFNLSTSY
-674 NFVSDQFKWSP
+674 NLVADQFKWSP
-685 VRATSGI
+685 VRVTTGI
-692 DLFDRKMSINVGTTL
+692 DLFDKKMSINLGATM
-707 DMYALNEQ
+707 DMYALDDQ
-715 NQRID
+715 NRRIN
-720 EFNIKNGGPL
+720 EFNINKGGGL

-755 KEDDEEEEE
+755 EKEKNEEE
-764 EDPFGYF
+764 EDPFSFF
-771 ENASGGGRPDDLFG
+771 ENASGGGRQDDLFG

-791 NETKRGEEDDEE
+791 NDTTNRYEEDD
-803 KSKYPSYRAEIPWK
+803 KDVSKYPSYRTQMPWNLK
-817 LRLTY
+817 FTY
-822 SLTYNNSRNQN
+822 SLTYSNSRNQN
-833 EFSNNSLMFSGD
+833 DFANNSLMFSGD
-845 IELTP
+845 VELTP
-850 KWQIGGSS
+850 KWEVGGSS

>member
-1 MQTKS
+1 MQSKS
-6 IYTVGL
+6 TYTVGL

-17 LNHLQSQISADSLAL
+17 LNHLQSQISTDSLAL
-32 VKTAE
+32 ASNDEIVKNT
-37 IEKNILT
+37 LT
-44 DSIPQKESNTLDK
+44 DT
-57 LNSNLIEADSL
+57 
-68 STTKTT
+68 
-74 EFENISLTDSIP
+74 IP

-94 KVKYNA
+94 KVEYNA
-100 KDYVRINRKESKL
+100 KEYVRINRKESKL

-142 TAGRIPDTLG
+142 TAGRIADSLG

-157 PYFKQT
+157 PYFKQI

-195 YAAYTKKENDS
+195 YAAFTKKENDS

-221 ENSDYYF
+221 EDSDYYF

-259 PFAYFPSSQNQQ
+259 PFAYFPSSQKQQ

-291 GGYYLALSQYFD
+291 GGYYLGLSQFFD
-303 LAMTGDYYS
+303 LSLTGDYYS
-312 NGSYGFRADSKYR
+312 NGSYGFRADSQYKL
-325 KMYNFSGSL
+325 MYNFSGRL
-334 STRFENLISGEKGI
+334 SMRFENLISGERGI

-381 GTSDYFRESV
+381 GSSDYFRESV

-401 NTLSSSVAYSKRI
+401 NTLSSSVAYTKRI
-414 PGNPSVNLSMN
+414 PGNPSVNMSVN
-425 ANMSQNSNTK
+425 ANMSQNSKTK
-435 SVNLTLPSFQ
+435 SVNLTLPTFQ
-445 GSVDRI
+445 GSLDRI
-451 FPFAPKDRPKK
+451 FPFEPKDRPKK
-462 GLLQNINL
+462 GLIQNINL
-470 QYSTRA
+470 QYSVRA
-476 ENRIV
+476 ENRMI
-481 TTEEDLFT
+481 TTEEELFT
-489 SKMYE
+489 SKMFE
-494 NAKSGVQHSI
+494 NARSGVQHSI

-517 FAASAN
+517 LAASAN
-523 YREIWQPKT
+523 YKEVWQPRT
-532 IKYNDYDPLI
+532 VRYNNYDPLI
-542 DGVKKDTISGFS
+542 DGVKKDTVSGFS
-554 AFRTYSYGLSMAT
+554 AFRTYSYGINMAT
-567 TVYGTVNFKEDKKIR
+567 TIYGTVNFEKGKIR
-582 SVRHTIRPSI
+582 SIRHTIRPSV

-609 DADGNTREYTRFE
+609 DADGNTREYSPFE
-622 GGLYGTPS
+622 GGLFGTPS
-630 RGLSKSMGISVSN
+630 RGISQSMGISVN
-643 NFEAKIVDPDT
+643 NVFEAKIIDPDT
-654 TKTELKKIQL
+654 TKTELKKVQL
-664 IKNLNFSTSY
+664 LKNFNLSTSY
-674 NFVSDQFKWSP
+674 NLVADQFKWSP
-685 VRATSGI
+685 VRVTTGI
-692 DLFDRKMSINVGTTL
+692 DLFDKKMSVNLGATM
-707 DMYALNEQ
+707 DMYALDDQ
-715 NQRID
+715 NRRIN
-720 EFNIKNGGPL
+720 EFNINKGGGL

-755 KEDDEEEEE
+755 EKEKNEEE
-764 EDPFGYF
+764 EDPFSFF
-771 ENASGGGRPDDLFG
+771 ENASGGGRQDDLFG

-791 NETKRGEEDDEE
+791 NDTTNRYEEDD
-803 KSKYPSYRAEIPWK
+803 KDVSKYPSYRTQMPWNLK
-817 LRLTY
+817 FTY
-822 SLTYNNSRNQN
+822 SLTYSNSRNQN
-833 EFSNNSLMFSGD
+833 DFANNSLMFSGD
-845 IELTP
+845 VELTP
-850 KWQIGGSS
+850 KWEVGGSS

>member
-1 MQTKS
+1 MQSKS
-6 IYTVGL
+6 TYTVGL

-17 LNHLQSQISADSLAL
+17 LNHLQSQISTDSLAL
-32 VKTAE
+32 ASNDEVL
-37 IEKNILT
+37 KNTPT
-44 DSIPQKESNTLDK
+44 DSI
-57 LNSNLIEADSL
+57 A
-68 STTKTT
+68 
-74 EFENISLTDSIP
+74 

-94 KVKYNA
+94 KVEYNA
-100 KDYVRINRKESKL
+100 KEYVRINRKESKL

-142 TAGRIPDTLG
+142 TAGRIADSLG

-157 PYFKQT
+157 PYFKQI

-195 YAAYTKKENDS
+195 YAAFTKKENDS

-221 ENSDYYF
+221 EDSDYYF

-259 PFAYFPSSQNQQ
+259 PFAYFPSSQKQQ

-291 GGYYLALSQYFD
+291 GGYYLGLSQFFD
-303 LAMTGDYYS
+303 LSLTGDYYS
-312 NGSYGFRADSKYR
+312 NGSYGFRADSQYKL
-325 KMYNFSGSL
+325 MYNFRGRL
-334 STRFENLISGEKGI
+334 SMRFENLISGERGI

-381 GTSDYFRESV
+381 GSSDYFRESV

-401 NTLSSSVAYSKRI
+401 NTLSSSVAYTKRI
-414 PGNPSVNLSMN
+414 PGNPSVNMSVN
-425 ANMSQNSNTK
+425 ANMSQNSKTK
-435 SVNLTLPSFQ
+435 NVNLTLPTFQ
-445 GSVDRI
+445 GSLDRI
-451 FPFAPKDRPKK
+451 FPFEPKDRPKK
-462 GLLQNINL
+462 GLIQNINL
-470 QYSTRA
+470 QYSVRA
-476 ENRIV
+476 ENRMI
-481 TTEEDLFT
+481 TTEEELFT
-489 SKMYE
+489 SKMFE
-494 NAKSGVQHSI
+494 NARSGVQHSI

-517 FAASAN
+517 LAASAN
-523 YREIWQPKT
+523 YKEVWQPRT
-532 IKYNDYDPLI
+532 VRYNNYDPLI
-542 DGVKKDTISGFS
+542 DGVKKDTLSGFS
-554 AFRTYSYGLSMAT
+554 AFRTYSYGINMAT
-567 TVYGTVNFKEDKKIR
+567 TIYGTVNFEKGKIR
-582 SVRHTIRPSI
+582 SIRHTIRPSV

-609 DADGNTREYTRFE
+609 DADGNTREYSPFE
-622 GGLYGTPS
+622 GGLFGTPS
-630 RGLSKSMGISVSN
+630 RGISQSMGISVN
-643 NFEAKIVDPDT
+643 NVFEAKIIDPDT
-654 TKTELKKIQL
+654 TKTELKKVQL
-664 IKNLNFSTSY
+664 LKNFNLSTSY
-674 NFVSDQFKWSP
+674 NLVADQFKWSP
-685 VRATSGI
+685 VRVTTGI
-692 DLFDRKMSINVGTTL
+692 DLFDKKMSINLGATM
-707 DMYALNEQ
+707 DMYALDDQ
-715 NQRID
+715 NRRIN
-720 EFNIKNGGPL
+720 EFNINKGGGL
-730 FRITS
+730 FRVTS

-755 KEDDEEEEE
+755 EKEKNEEE
-764 EDPFGYF
+764 EDPFSFF
-771 ENASGGGRPDDLFG
+771 ENASGGGRQDDLFG

-791 NETKRGEEDDEE
+791 NDTTNRYEEDD
-803 KSKYPSYRAEIPWK
+803 KDVSKYPSYRTQIPWNLK
-817 LRLTY
+817 FTY
-822 SLTYNNSRNQN
+822 SLTYSNSRNQN
-833 EFSNNSLMFSGD
+833 DFANNSLMFSGD
-845 IELTP
+845 VELTP
-850 KWQIGGSS
+850 KWEVGGSS

>member
-32 VKTAE
+32 VTPAE
-37 IEKNILT
+37 IEKNTLT
-44 DSIPQKESNTLDK
+44 DSILQKK
-57 LNSNLIEADSL
+57 
-68 STTKTT
+68 
-74 EFENISLTDSIP
+74 
-86 QKEPTLLD
+86 PTLLD

-100 KDYVRINRKESKL
+100 REYVRINRKESKL

-142 TAGRIPDTLG
+142 TAGRIPDSMG
-152 VLVQN
+152 VLIQN
-157 PYFKQT
+157 PFFKQI
-163 NNEIYPDSLR
+163 NNEIRPDSLR

-195 YAAYTKKENDS
+195 YAAFTKKENDS

-221 ENSDYYF
+221 EDSDYYF

-246 NMYIADVPTPLAL
+246 NMYIAEVPTPLAL
-259 PFAYFPSSQNQQ
+259 PFAYFPSSQKQQ

-291 GGYYLALSQYFD
+291 GGYYLALSQFFD

-325 KMYNFSGSL
+325 LMYNFSGSL
-334 STRFENLISGEKGI
+334 SMRFENLINGEKGI
-348 PGYSKSTVFNIRWNH
+348 PGYSKSTVFNVRWNH

-414 PGNPSVNLSMN
+414 PGTPSVNLSIN

-435 SVNLTLPSFQ
+435 SVNLTLPTFQ
-445 GSVDRI
+445 ASLDRI
-451 FPFAPKDRPKK
+451 FPFAPRDRPKK
-462 GLLQNINL
+462 GLFQNINL

-476 ENRIV
+476 ENRIL
-481 TTEEDLFT
+481 TTEENLFT
-489 SKMYE
+489 SKMFD
-494 NAKSGVQHSI
+494 NARSGMQHSI

-517 FAASAN
+517 LAAGAN
-523 YREIWQPKT
+523 YREVWQPKT
-532 IKYNDYDPLI
+532 VKYNDYDLFN
-542 DGVKKDTISGFS
+542 DNVKKDTISGFS
-554 AFRTYSYGLSMAT
+554 AFRTYTFGLSMDTAI
-567 TVYGTVNFKEDKKIR
+567 YGTVNFNEDKKLR
-582 SVRHTIRPSI
+582 SIRHTIRPSI
-592 SYSTAP
+592 SFSSAP

-622 GGLYGTPS
+622 GGLFGSPS
-630 RGLSKSMGISVSN
+630 RGISKSMGISVSN

-654 TKTELKKIQL
+654 TKTKLKKVQL
-664 IKNLNFSTSY
+664 IKNLNLSTNY
-674 NFVSDQFKWSP
+674 NMVSEEFKWSP
-685 VRATSGI
+685 VRVTSGI
-692 DLFDRKMSINVGTTL
+692 DLFDRKISINLGATM
-707 DMYALNEQ
+707 DMYALNDQ
-715 NQRID
+715 NRRIN
-720 EFNIKNGGPL
+720 EFNISKGGGL
-730 FRITS
+730 LRVTS
-735 ANLNTGYNFSNE
+735 ANLNTGYKLSNA
-747 TFSKDKKK
+747 TFSKDKE
-755 KEDDEEEEE
+755 KEEEEEEE
-764 EDPFGYF
+764 EDPLNFF

-791 NETKRGEEDDEE
+791 NESNRDEE
-803 KSKYPSYRAEIPWK
+803 SVERTKYPSYRAEIPWNIQ
-817 LRLTY
+817 LRY

-833 EFSNNSLMFSGD
+833 DFSNNSLMFSGD

-891 NRASWNFF
+891 DRASWNFF

>member
-12 LIFFC
+12 LIFFW
-17 LNHLQSQISADSLAL
+17 LNHLQSQITPDSLAVASSL
-32 VKTAE
+32 ELKDSTAV
-37 IEKNILT
+37 
-44 DSIPQKESNTLDK
+44 DSIPVKQ
-57 LNSNLIEADSL
+57 
-68 STTKTT
+68 
-74 EFENISLTDSIP
+74 
-86 QKEPTLLD
+86 PTLLD
-94 KVKYNA
+94 KVKYTA
-100 KDYVRINRKESKL
+100 KQYVRINRKENKL
-113 YLYDQ
+113 YLYDE
-118 AELYYQDMVLKAGI
+118 AELYYQDMELKAGI
-132 IVLDYSKNEV
+132 IVLDYAINEV
-142 TAGRIPDTLG
+142 TAGRIPDSSG
-152 VLVQN
+152 VLKQN
-157 PYFKQT
+157 PYFKQI

-221 ENSDYYF
+221 DNSDYYF

-259 PFAYFPSSQNQQ
+259 PFAYFPSSQKQQ

-291 GGYYLALSQYFD
+291 GGYYLAMSQFFD
-303 LAMTGDYYS
+303 LGLTGDYYS
-312 NGSYGFRADSKYR
+312 NGSYGFRMDSKYR

-334 STRFENLISGEKGI
+334 SMRFENLITGERGV
-348 PGYSKSTVFNIRWNH
+348 PGYAKSTVFNVRWNH

-414 PGNPSVNLSMN
+414 PGTPSVNMSIN

-445 GSVDRI
+445 GSIDRI
-451 FPFAPKDRPKK
+451 YPFQPKDRPKK
-462 GLLQNINL
+462 GILQNINF

-476 ENRIV
+476 ENRII
-481 TTEEDLFT
+481 TSEDNLFT
-489 SKMYE
+489 GAMFK
-494 NAKSGVQHSI
+494 NARSGVQHSI

-517 FAASAN
+517 MAASMS
-523 YREIWQPKT
+523 YKEVWQPKT
-532 IKYNDYDPLI
+532 IKYNDYDPTI
-542 DGVKKDTISGFS
+542 DGVVKDTLSGFS
-554 AFRTYSYGLSMAT
+554 AFRTYSYGMSMGT
-567 TVYGTVNFKEDKKIR
+567 TIYGIVNFKEDKKIR
-582 SVRHTIRPSI
+582 SIRHTVRPSL
-592 SYSTAP
+592 SYSSAP

-609 DADGNTREYTRFE
+609 DADGNTREYTPFE
-622 GGLYGTPS
+622 GGLFGTPS
-630 RGLSKSMGISVSN
+630 RGISKSMGISISN
-643 NFEAKIVDPDT
+643 NFEAKIVDPDS

-664 IKNLNFSTSY
+664 IKNLNFNTSY
-674 NFVSDQFKWSP
+674 NFISDEFKWSP
-685 VRATSGI
+685 VRVSSGI
-692 DLFDRKMSINVGTTL
+692 DLFNKKMAINLGATL
-707 DMYALNEQ
+707 DMYALNEE
-715 NQRID
+715 NQRIN
-720 EFNIKNGGPL
+720 EFNIKQGGGL
-730 FRITS
+730 FRVTS
-735 ANLNTGYNFSNE
+735 ANLNTGYNFSNK

-755 KEDDEEEEE
+755 EDEEEEE
-764 EDPFGYF
+764 EEVDPFGYF
-771 ENASGGGRPDDLFG
+771 ENTSGGGRDDDLFG

-791 NETKRGEEDDEE
+791 NEMNREDEMKE
-803 KSKYPSYRAEIPWK
+803 NTKYPSYRAEIPWN
-817 LRLTY
+817 LRFTY

-833 EFSNNSLMFSGD
+833 DFSNNSLMFSGD
-845 IELTP
+845 VELTP
-850 KWQIGGSS
+850 KWKIGGSS

-864 HGFTYTQL
+864 HGFTYTQIRL
-872 RFNRD
+872 NRD

>member
-12 LIFFC
+12 LIFFW
-17 LNHLQSQISADSLAL
+17 LNHLQSQITPYSPAVASSLEMNDS
-32 VKTAE
+32 TAV
-37 IEKNILT
+37 
-44 DSIPQKESNTLDK
+44 DSITVKQ
-57 LNSNLIEADSL
+57 
-68 STTKTT
+68 
-74 EFENISLTDSIP
+74 
-86 QKEPTLLD
+86 PTLLD
-94 KVKYNA
+94 KVKYTA
-100 KDYVRINRKESKL
+100 KQYVRINRKENKL
-113 YLYDQ
+113 YLYDE
-118 AELYYQDMVLKAGI
+118 AELYYQDMELKAGI
-132 IVLDYSKNEV
+132 IVLDYSINEV
-142 TAGRIPDTLG
+142 TAGRIPDSSG
-152 VLVQN
+152 VLKQN
-157 PYFKQT
+157 PYFKQI

-195 YAAYTKKENDS
+195 YAAFTKKENDS

-221 ENSDYYF
+221 DNSDYYF

-259 PFAYFPSSQNQQ
+259 PFAYFPSSQKQQ

-291 GGYYLALSQYFD
+291 GGYYLAMSQFFD
-303 LAMTGDYYS
+303 LGLTGDYYS
-312 NGSYGFRADSKYR
+312 NGSYGFRMDSKYR

-334 STRFENLISGEKGI
+334 SMRFENLITGERGI
-348 PGYSKSTVFNIRWNH
+348 LGYAKSTVFNVRWNH

-414 PGNPSVNLSMN
+414 PGTPSVNMSIN

-435 SVNLTLPSFQ
+435 SVNLTLPTFQ
-445 GSVDRI
+445 GSIDRI
-451 FPFAPKDRPKK
+451 YPFQPKDRPKK
-462 GLLQNINL
+462 GILQNINF

-476 ENRIV
+476 ENRII
-481 TTEEDLFT
+481 TSEDNLFT
-489 SKMYE
+489 GAMFK
-494 NAKSGVQHSI
+494 NARSGVQHSI

-517 FAASAN
+517 MAASMS
-523 YREIWQPKT
+523 YKEVWQPKT
-532 IKYNDYDPLI
+532 IKYNDYDPTI
-542 DGVKKDTISGFS
+542 DGVVKDTLSGFS
-554 AFRTYSYGLSMAT
+554 AFRTYSYGMSMGT
-567 TVYGTVNFKEDKKIR
+567 TIYGIVNFKEDKKIR
-582 SVRHTIRPSI
+582 SIRHTVRPSL
-592 SYSTAP
+592 SYSSAP

-609 DADGNTREYTRFE
+609 DADGNTREYTPFE
-622 GGLYGTPS
+622 GGLFGTPS
-630 RGLSKSMGISVSN
+630 RGISKSMGISISN
-643 NFEAKIVDPDT
+643 NFEAKIVDPDS

-664 IKNLNFSTSY
+664 IKNLNFNTSY
-674 NFVSDQFKWSP
+674 NFISDEFKWSP
-685 VRATSGI
+685 VRVSSGI
-692 DLFDRKMSINVGTTL
+692 DLFNKKIAINLGATL
-707 DMYALNEQ
+707 DMYALNEE
-715 NQRID
+715 NKRIN
-720 EFNIKNGGPL
+720 EFSIKQGGGL
-730 FRITS
+730 FRVTS
-735 ANLNTGYNFSNE
+735 ANLNTGYNFSNK

-755 KEDDEEEEE
+755 EDEEEEE
-764 EDPFGYF
+764 EEEADPFGYF
-771 ENASGGGRPDDLFG
+771 ENTSGGGRDDDLFG

-791 NETKRGEEDDEE
+791 NEMNREDEMKE
-803 KSKYPSYRAEIPWK
+803 NAKYPSYRAEIPWN
-817 LRLTY
+817 LRFTY

-833 EFSNNSLMFSGD
+833 DFSNNSLMFSGD
-845 IELTP
+845 VELTP
-850 KWQIGGSS
+850 KWKIGGSS

-864 HGFTYTQL
+864 HGFTYTQIRL
-872 RFNRD
+872 NRD

>member
-1 MQTKS
+1 MQSKS
-6 IYTVGL
+6 TYTVGL

-17 LNHLQSQISADSLAL
+17 LNHLQSQISTDSLAL
-32 VKTAE
+32 ASNDEIVKNT
-37 IEKNILT
+37 LT
-44 DSIPQKESNTLDK
+44 DT
-57 LNSNLIEADSL
+57 
-68 STTKTT
+68 
-74 EFENISLTDSIP
+74 IP

-94 KVKYNA
+94 KVEYNA
-100 KDYVRINRKESKL
+100 KEYVRINRKESKL

-142 TAGRIPDTLG
+142 TAGRIADSLG

-157 PYFKQT
+157 PYFKQI

-195 YAAYTKKENDS
+195 YAAFTKKENDS

-221 ENSDYYF
+221 EDSDYYF

-259 PFAYFPSSQNQQ
+259 PFAYFPSSQKQQ

-291 GGYYLALSQYFD
+291 GGYYLGLSQFFD
-303 LAMTGDYYS
+303 LSLTGDYYS
-312 NGSYGFRADSKYR
+312 NGSYGFRADSQYKL
-325 KMYNFSGSL
+325 MYNFSGRL
-334 STRFENLISGEKGI
+334 SMRFENLISGERGI

-381 GTSDYFRESV
+381 GSSDYFRESV

-401 NTLSSSVAYSKRI
+401 NTLSSSVAYTKRI
-414 PGNPSVNLSMN
+414 PGNPSVNMSVN
-425 ANMSQNSNTK
+425 ANMSQNSKTK
-435 SVNLTLPSFQ
+435 SVNLTLPTFQ
-445 GSVDRI
+445 GSLDRI
-451 FPFAPKDRPKK
+451 FPFEPKDRPKK
-462 GLLQNINL
+462 GLIQNINL
-470 QYSTRA
+470 QYSVRA
-476 ENRIV
+476 ENRMI
-481 TTEEDLFT
+481 TTEEELFT
-489 SKMYE
+489 SKMFE
-494 NAKSGVQHSI
+494 NARSGVQHSI

-517 FAASAN
+517 LAASAN
-523 YREIWQPKT
+523 YKEVWQPRT
-532 IKYNDYDPLI
+532 VRYNNYDPLI
-542 DGVKKDTISGFS
+542 DGVKKDTVSGFS
-554 AFRTYSYGLSMAT
+554 AFRTYSYGINMAT
-567 TVYGTVNFKEDKKIR
+567 TIYGTVNFEKGKIR
-582 SVRHTIRPSI
+582 SIRHTIRPSV

-609 DADGNTREYTRFE
+609 DADGNTREYSPFE
-622 GGLYGTPS
+622 GGLFGTPS
-630 RGLSKSMGISVSN
+630 RGISQSMGISVN
-643 NFEAKIVDPDT
+643 NVFEAKIIDPDT
-654 TKTELKKIQL
+654 TKTELKKVQL
-664 IKNLNFSTSY
+664 LKNFNLSTSY
-674 NFVSDQFKWSP
+674 NLVADQFKWSP
-685 VRATSGI
+685 VRVTTGI
-692 DLFDRKMSINVGTTL
+692 DLFDKKMSINLGATM
-707 DMYALNEQ
+707 DMYALDDQ
-715 NQRID
+715 NRRIN
-720 EFNIKNGGPL
+720 EFNINKGGGL

-755 KEDDEEEEE
+755 EKEKNEEE
-764 EDPFGYF
+764 EDPFSFF
-771 ENASGGGRPDDLFG
+771 ENASGGGRQDDLFG

-791 NETKRGEEDDEE
+791 NDTTNRYEEDD
-803 KSKYPSYRAEIPWK
+803 KDVSKYPSYRTQMPWNLK
-817 LRLTY
+817 FTY
-822 SLTYNNSRNQN
+822 SLTYSNSRNQN
-833 EFSNNSLMFSGD
+833 DFANNSLMFSGD
-845 IELTP
+845 VELTP
-850 KWQIGGSS
+850 KWEVGGSS

>member
-1 MQTKS
+1 LQTKS

-12 LIFFC
+12 LIFFW
-17 LNHLQSQISADSLAL
+17 LNHLQSQITPDSLAVVSSL
-32 VKTAE
+32 ESKDSTAV
-37 IEKNILT
+37 
-44 DSIPQKESNTLDK
+44 DSIPVKQ
-57 LNSNLIEADSL
+57 
-68 STTKTT
+68 
-74 EFENISLTDSIP
+74 
-86 QKEPTLLD
+86 PTLLD
-94 KVKYNA
+94 KVKYTA
-100 KDYVRINRKESKL
+100 KQYVRINRKENKL
-113 YLYDQ
+113 YLYDE
-118 AELYYQDMVLKAGI
+118 AELYYQDMELKAGI
-132 IVLDYSKNEV
+132 IVLDYAINEV
-142 TAGRIPDTLG
+142 TAGRIPDSSG
-152 VLVQN
+152 VLKQN
-157 PYFKQT
+157 PYFKQI

-221 ENSDYYF
+221 DNSDYYF

-259 PFAYFPSSQNQQ
+259 PFAYFPSSQKQQ

-291 GGYYLALSQYFD
+291 GGYYLAMSQFFD
-303 LAMTGDYYS
+303 LGLTGDYYS
-312 NGSYGFRADSKYR
+312 NGSYGFRMDSKYR

-334 STRFENLISGEKGI
+334 SMRFENLITGERGV
-348 PGYSKSTVFNIRWNH
+348 PGYAKSTVFNVRWNH

-414 PGNPSVNLSMN
+414 PGTPSVNMSIN

-445 GSVDRI
+445 GSIDRI
-451 FPFAPKDRPKK
+451 YPFQPKDRPKK
-462 GLLQNINL
+462 GILQNINF

-476 ENRIV
+476 ENRII
-481 TTEEDLFT
+481 TSEDNLFT
-489 SKMYE
+489 GAMFK
-494 NAKSGVQHSI
+494 NARSGVQHSI

-517 FAASAN
+517 MAASMS
-523 YREIWQPKT
+523 YKEVWQPKT
-532 IKYNDYDPLI
+532 IKYNDYDPTI
-542 DGVKKDTISGFS
+542 DGVVKDTLSGFS
-554 AFRTYSYGLSMAT
+554 AFRTYSYGMSMGT
-567 TVYGTVNFKEDKKIR
+567 TIYGIVNFKEDKKIR
-582 SVRHTIRPSI
+582 SIRHTVRPSL
-592 SYSTAP
+592 SYSSAP

-609 DADGNTREYTRFE
+609 DADGNTREYTPFE
-622 GGLYGTPS
+622 GGLFGTPS
-630 RGLSKSMGISVSN
+630 RGISKSMGISISN
-643 NFEAKIVDPDT
+643 NFEAKIVDPDS

-664 IKNLNFSTSY
+664 IKNLNFNTSY
-674 NFVSDQFKWSP
+674 NFISDEFKWSP
-685 VRATSGI
+685 VRVSSGI
-692 DLFDRKMSINVGTTL
+692 DLFNKKMAINLGATL
-707 DMYALNEQ
+707 DMYALNEE
-715 NQRID
+715 NQRIN
-720 EFNIKNGGPL
+720 EFNIKQGGGL
-730 FRITS
+730 FRVTS
-735 ANLNTGYNFSNE
+735 ANLNTGYNFSNK

-755 KEDDEEEEE
+755 EDEEEEE
-764 EDPFGYF
+764 EEVDPFGYF
-771 ENASGGGRPDDLFG
+771 ENTSGGGRDDDLFG

-791 NETKRGEEDDEE
+791 NEMNREDEMKE
-803 KSKYPSYRAEIPWK
+803 NTKYPSYRAEIPWN
-817 LRLTY
+817 LRFTY

-833 EFSNNSLMFSGD
+833 DFSNNSLMFSGD
-845 IELTP
+845 VELTP
-850 KWQIGGSS
+850 KWKIGGSS

-864 HGFTYTQL
+864 HGFTYTQIRL
-872 RFNRD
+872 NRD

>member
-12 LIFFC
+12 LIFFY
-17 LNHLQSQISADSLAL
+17 LNHLQSQISADSLTL
-32 VKTAE
+32 PLTTPAE
-37 IEKNILT
+37 IEKN
-44 DSIPQKESNTLDK
+44 TLK
-57 LNSNLIEADSL
+57 
-68 STTKTT
+68 
-74 EFENISLTDSIP
+74 DSIP

-100 KDYVRINRKESKL
+100 MEYVRINRKESKL
-113 YLYDQ
+113 YLYNQ
-118 AELYYQDMVLKAGI
+118 AELYYQDMELKAGI

-142 TAGRIPDTLG
+142 TAGRIPDSVG
-152 VLVQN
+152 VLIQN
-157 PYFKQT
+157 PFFKQI
-163 NNEIYPDSLR
+163 NNEIRPDSLR

-195 YAAYTKKENDS
+195 YAAFTKKENDS
-206 VYYIKDAKVTTGGEL
+206 VYYIKDAKVTTAGEL
-221 ENSDYYF
+221 EDSDYYF

-259 PFAYFPSSQNQQ
+259 PFAYFPSSQKQQ

-325 KMYNFSGSL
+325 LMYNFSGSL
-334 STRFENLISGEKGI
+334 SMRFENLINGEKGI
-348 PGYSKSTVFNIRWNH
+348 PGYSKSTVFNVRWNH

-414 PGNPSVNLSMN
+414 PGSPSVNMSIN

-435 SVNLTLPSFQ
+435 NVNLTLPTFQ
-445 GSVDRI
+445 ASLDRI

-462 GLLQNINL
+462 GLFQNINL

-476 ENRIV
+476 ENRIL
-481 TTEEDLFT
+481 TTEENLFT
-489 SKMYE
+489 SKMFD
-494 NAKSGVQHSI
+494 NARSGMQHSI

-517 FAASAN
+517 LAASAN
-523 YREIWQPKT
+523 YREVWQPNT
-532 IKYNDYDPLI
+532 VKYNDYDLVN
-542 DGVKKDTISGFS
+542 DGVKKDTISGIS
-554 AFRTYSYGLSMAT
+554 AFRTYSFGLSMDTAI
-567 TVYGTVNFKEDKKIR
+567 YGTVNFNEDKKIR
-582 SVRHTIRPSI
+582 SIRHTIRPSI
-592 SYSTAP
+592 SFSSAP

-609 DADGNTREYTRFE
+609 DADGNTRDYTRFE
-622 GGLYGTPS
+622 GGLYGSPS
-630 RGLSKSMGISVSN
+630 RGISKSMGISVSN

-654 TKTELKKIQL
+654 TKTELKKVQL
-664 IKNLNFSTSY
+664 IKNLNLSTNY
-674 NFVSDQFKWSP
+674 NMVSEEFKWSP
-685 VRATSGI
+685 VRVTSGI
-692 DLFDRKMSINVGTTL
+692 DLFDRKISINLGATM
-707 DMYALNEQ
+707 DMYALNNQ
-715 NQRID
+715 NQRIN
-720 EFNIKNGGPL
+720 EFNISKGGGL
-730 FRITS
+730 LRVTS
-735 ANLNTGYNFSNE
+735 ANLNTGYRLSNA

-755 KEDDEEEEE
+755 EEEEEEEE
-764 EDPFGYF
+764 EDPLNFF

-791 NETKRGEEDDEE
+791 NESNRDEE
-803 KSKYPSYRAEIPWK
+803 NEERTKYPSYRAEIPWNIQ
-817 LRLTY
+817 LRY

-833 EFSNNSLMFSGD
+833 DFSNNSLMFSGD

-850 KWQIGGSS
+850 KWNIGGSS

-891 NRASWNFF
+891 DRASWNFF